1 MVLHQSECWSHP
13 EGNRPVWLGKA
24 LRIND
29 VDKQGNTLI
38 NIVQNFVSD
47 ETIICD
53 DRDPP
58 WINKEIKK
66 LIEQKK
72 QFYKQ
77 FIRSDKTLLYIN
89 QFKALYDKLGFLIEK
104 SKSNIIQS
112 CLVI

>member
-1 MVLHQSECWSHP
+1 M
-13 EGNRPVWLGKA
+13 
-24 LRIND
+24 
-29 VDKQGNTLI
+29 DKQGNTLI

-53 DRDPP
+53 GRDPP

-77 FIRSDKTLLYIN
+77 FIRSNKTLLYIN
-89 QFKALYDKLGFLIEK
+89 QFNLIEK
-104 SKSNIIQS
+104 SKSNYYSKLSRYLTKLLALKLTGQY
-112 CLVI
+112 

>member
-1 MVLHQSECWSHP
+1 M
-13 EGNRPVWLGKA
+13 
-24 LRIND
+24 
-29 VDKQGNTLI
+29 DKQGNTLI

-77 FIRSDKTLLYIN
+77 FIRSNKTLLYIN
-89 QFKALYDKLGFLIEK
+89 QFNLIEK
-104 SKSNIIQS
+104 SKSNYYSKLSRYLTKLLALKLTGQY
-112 CLVI
+112 